1 MLSFIINAV
10 NQPRLI
16 VDRLY
21 ENVTQLSA
29 FETITGYGFGSLATH
44 GWLAWMIIVISGTS
58 LWGLLCSS
66 ARFKTEKAMLQ
77 RFGYIDRASM
87 ARMTNDDAQ
96 RILEYIMTYEF
107 PLLYKLSLQFAIF
120 KTYGFSTVSTLLAK
134 TKSFSDSSSA
144 PKRYED
150 TTVIFGEF
158 SLNPP
163 TSDRCLAA
171 IARMNHLHSPYKKSG
186 KISNADLLY
195 TLAVAA
201 MEPIRFMRLYEWRA
215 LNDMEVCAIGTFW
228 KSIGDAMEI
237 EYKGYL
243 AQESWADGIEFVEDI
258 TRWAKGYEVEA
269 MKPHPDNKKLA
280 DALVGLL
287 FFHVPVFMRPFALQ
301 ILTVLMGDRVREA
314 FMYPEPG
321 ISAAF
326 VAFGLLNARRIFLRY
341 FCLPRRGPKKFFSE
355 PDPQTG
361 RIHHF
366 DYLVSPYYN
375 KPTFRAR
382 WGPMA
387 MLLRLAGGK
396 VPGEAGTLPDGFLA
410 TDLGPANKMGKGM
423 EDMEV
428 DIARMK
434 KSRPSGCPFAA
445 RCS

>member
-1 MLSFIINAV
+1 MLSFILTAV
-10 NQPRLI
+10 SQPRLV

-21 ENVTQLSA
+21 ENVTQLAA
-29 FETITGYGFGSLATH
+29 FETIAGYNVGVLNIN
-44 GWLAWMIIVISGTS
+44 GWLAWTITIASCIG
-58 LWGLLCSS
+58 LWGGLCSIF
-66 ARFKTEKAMLQ
+66 RYKQERAMLQ
-77 RFGYIDRASM
+77 RFSYPDRASM
-87 ARMTNDDAQ
+87 AQMTNDDAQ
-96 RILEYIMTYEF
+96 KILEHIMSYEF
-107 PLLYKLSLQFAIF
+107 PLLYKFSLQFAIF
-120 KTYGFSTVSTLLAK
+120 KTYAFSTVSSMLAK
-134 TKSFSDSSSA
+134 TKSFSDPSSA

-150 TTVIFGEF
+150 TSVIFGEF

-163 TSDRCLAA
+163 TSERCITA
-171 IARMNHLHSPYKKSG
+171 IARMNHLHNPYKKAG
-186 KISNADLLY
+186 KISNADMLY

-201 MEPIRFMRLYEWRA
+201 MEPIRFIRLYEWRA

-243 AQESWADGIEFVEDI
+243 TQEAWADGIEFVEDI
-258 TRWAKGYEVEA
+258 TRWAKNYEVEA
-269 MKPHPDNKKLA
+269 MKPYPENKKLA

-287 FFHVPVFMRPFALQ
+287 FFHVPESLRPFALE
-301 ILTVLMGDRVREA
+301 IMTVLMGDRIREA

-321 ISAAF
+321 IFAAF

-341 FCLPRRGPKKFFSE
+341 LCLPRMGPKKYFSE
-355 PDPQTG
+355 PDPHTG

-387 MLLRLAGGK
+387 LLTRMCGGS
-396 VPGEAGTLPDGFLA
+396 VPGGTGTMPEGFIA
-410 TDLGPANKMGKGM
+410 TDLGPMNRMGKGM

-428 DIARMK
+428 EMARMK

-445 RCS
+445 HFG